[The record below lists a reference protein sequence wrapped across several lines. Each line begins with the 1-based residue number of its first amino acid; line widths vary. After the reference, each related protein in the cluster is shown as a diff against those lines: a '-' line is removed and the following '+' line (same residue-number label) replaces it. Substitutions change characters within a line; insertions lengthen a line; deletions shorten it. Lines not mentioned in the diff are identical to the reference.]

1 MYNNFNLDNIGKIGK
16 ILLVCMFVL
25 IGICIAPLFHAL
37 TPTDWISILAILVP
51 TIFSV
56 IAINQTKQSTL
67 NSEKIIEEA
76 NRPYIVPHVEISTS
90 GRFIKYL
97 SIRNYGKTAGKIL
110 TITFYGELDKYHNNN
125 QLKSLNQR
133 TFAPQQNITSEFETD
148 FSNIISGEIKYVSL
162 ITNKI
167 YTEKFEL
174 NFDTV
179 NFLWSKEQEISENPA
194 DSVPQAI
201 YETTTQLIKTLK

>member
-1 MYNNFNLDNIGKIGK
+1 MYNFNVENIGKIGK
-16 ILLVCMFVL
+16 VFLPCIFVV
-25 IGICIAPLFHAL
+25 IGIFISPLFHAL
-37 TPTDWISILAILVP
+37 TPTNWISILAILVP

-56 IAINQTKQSTL
+56 IAINQTKKSAL

-110 TITFYGELDKYHNNN
+110 TITFYGELDKHHNNN

-133 TFAPQQNITSEFETD
+133 TFAPQQNITSEFEND
-148 FSNIISGEIKYVSL
+148 FSNIVSCEIKYVSL

-179 NFLWSKEQEISENPA
+179 NFLWSKEKEISANPA
-194 DSVPQAI
+194 DNVPQAI
-201 YETTTQLIKTLK
+201 YEATTQLIKTLK